1 MSKEEIEKTEERP
14 AFKLFIRRVG
24 CKSFQEYMDLFRE
37 DWEKRETA
45 CKWFFEFYPNQA
57 IN

>member
-1 MSKEEIEKTEERP
+1 MSKEEIMECEERP

-45 CKWFFEFYPNQA
+45 CLWFFETYPNQA
-57 IN
+57 KN

>member
-1 MSKEEIEKTEERP
+1 MSKEEIMKCEEKP

-45 CKWFFEFYPNQA
+45 CLWFFETYPNQA
-57 IN
+57 KN

>member
-1 MSKEEIEKTEERP
+1 MSKEEIIKCEERP

-45 CKWFFEFYPNQA
+45 CLWFFETYPNQA
-57 IN
+57 KN

>member
-1 MSKEEIEKTEERP
+1 MSKEDIMECEERP

-45 CKWFFEFYPNQA
+45 CLWFFEIYPNQA
-57 IN
+57 KN

>member
-1 MSKEEIEKTEERP
+1 MSKEEIMECEERP

-45 CKWFFEFYPNQA
+45 CLWFFEEYPNQA
-57 IN
+57 TN

>member
-1 MSKEEIEKTEERP
+1 MSKEEIEKVEERP

-37 DWEKRETA
+37 DWGKRETA
-45 CKWFFEFYPNQA
+45 CLWFFETYPNQA
-57 IN
+57 TN

>member
-14 AFKLFIRRVG
+14 AFKLFIRRIG

-45 CKWFFEFYPNQA
+45 CLWFFETYQNQA
-57 IN
+57 N

>member
-1 MSKEEIEKTEERP
+1 MSKEEIMKCEERP

-45 CKWFFEFYPNQA
+45 CLWFFETYPNQA
-57 IN
+57 TN

>member
-1 MSKEEIEKTEERP
+1 MSKEEIEKVEERP

-45 CKWFFEFYPNQA
+45 CLWFFETYPNQA
-57 IN
+57 TN

>member
-1 MSKEEIEKTEERP
+1 MSKEEIEKCEERP

-45 CKWFFEFYPNQA
+45 CLWFFETYPNQA
-57 IN
+57 KN